1 MRYIALLR
9 GINLGGA
16 NQMKMD
22 DLKAVFA
29 ELGFENVK
37 SYINSGNLAFD
48 TKKTTESKLINK
60 IEDAVESKF
69 GRRVH
74 IMVREQREI
83 ERILKDNPF
92 DGQYESHKH
101 MHVLFLKEPMPV
113 EKAKLLQQSA
123 LPGEKYDVRDREIY
137 NLLPN
142 GVAGSLLTK
151 GLFEKIPPVPY
162 TGRNW
167 RTVEKLAELLSP
179 GPSTF
184 KNGSTRPDICSSR
197 RSAIS
202 VSMTLTISS

>member
-22 DLKAVFA
+22 DLKAVFS
-29 ELGFENVK
+29 ELGFKNVK

-48 TKKTTESKLINK
+48 ASKTVESKLIDK
-60 IEDAVESKF
+60 IETAVENKF

-74 IMVREQREI
+74 IMVREQADI
-83 ERILKDNPF
+83 ERVLKNNPF
-92 DGQYESHKH
+92 GGQYESHKH
-101 MHVLFLKEPMPV
+101 MHVLFLKEPMPA
-113 EKAKLLQQSA
+113 EKAELLLASA
-123 LPGEKYDVRDREIY
+123 LPGEQYAVRDREIY

-151 GLFEKIPPVPY
+151 GFFEKKPAVPY

-167 RTVEKLAELLSP
+167 RTVEKLAEL
-179 GPSTF
+179 
-184 KNGSTRPDICSSR
+184 
-197 RSAIS
+197 
-202 VSMTLTISS
+202 

>member
-16 NQMKMD
+16 NPMKMD
-22 DLKAVFA
+22 DLKALFA
-29 ELGFENVK
+29 ELGFKNVK

-48 TKKTTESKLINK
+48 TKKTAENKLIQK

-74 IMVREQREI
+74 IMVREQRDI
-83 ERILKDNPF
+83 ERILKNNPF
-92 DGQYESHKH
+92 YGQYESHKH
-101 MHVLFLKEPMPV
+101 MHVLFLKDEMPA
-113 EKAKLLQQSA
+113 ERAKLLQESA
-123 LPGEKYDVRDREIY
+123 LPGEKYEVVGREIY

-151 GLFEKIPPVPY
+151 GFFERKPAVPY

-167 RTVEKLAELLSP
+167 RTVQKLAEL
-179 GPSTF
+179 
-184 KNGSTRPDICSSR
+184 
-197 RSAIS
+197 
-202 VSMTLTISS
+202 

>member
-1 MRYIALLR
+1 
-9 GINLGGA
+9 
-16 NQMKMD
+16 MKMD

-48 TKKTTESKLINK
+48 TKKTSESNLIKK
-60 IEDAVESKF
+60 IEDAVESRF

-74 IMVREQREI
+74 IMVRDQNDI
-83 ERILKDNPF
+83 ERLLKNNPF

-101 MHVLFLKEPMPV
+101 MHVLFLKEPLPA
-113 EKAKLLQQSA
+113 EKEKLLQASA
-123 LPGEKYDVRDREIY
+123 LPGEKYEVRGREIY

-151 GLFEKIPPVPY
+151 GFFEKKPVVAY

-167 RTVEKLAELLSP
+167 RTVEKLA
-179 GPSTF
+179 
-184 KNGSTRPDICSSR
+184 
-197 RSAIS
+197 
-202 VSMTLTISS
+202 TL

>member
-1 MRYIALLR
+1 MRDVALLR

-22 DLKAVFA
+22 DLKAVFT

-48 TKKTTESKLINK
+48 TKKTAESKLIDK
-60 IEDAVESKF
+60 IEDAVEARF

-74 IMVREQREI
+74 IMIREQRDI
-83 ERILKDNPF
+83 ERLLKNNPF

-101 MHVLFLKEPMPV
+101 MHVLFLKEPMPA
-113 EKAKLLQQSA
+113 EKAELLQASA
-123 LPGEKYDVRDREIY
+123 LPGEKYEVRGREIY

-151 GLFEKIPPVPY
+151 GFFEKKPVVPY

-167 RTVEKLAELLSP
+167 RTVEKLAEL
-179 GPSTF
+179 
-184 KNGSTRPDICSSR
+184 
-197 RSAIS
+197 
-202 VSMTLTISS
+202 

>member
-60 IEDAVESKF
+60 IEDAVESNF

-74 IMVREQREI
+74 IMIREQREI
-83 ERILKDNPF
+83 ERILKNNPF

-151 GLFEKIPPVPY
+151 GFFEKKPAVPY

-167 RTVEKLAELLSP
+167 RTVEKLAEL
-179 GPSTF
+179 
-184 KNGSTRPDICSSR
+184 
-197 RSAIS
+197 
-202 VSMTLTISS
+202 